1 MQLTKEKVCQSKNKK
16 DRPVKKQ
23 VSQSKVTLHCES
35 VVFSGKSFVKREDPD
50 KQLDRKGSKQ

>member
-1 MQLTKEKVCQSKNKK
+1 MTKEKVCQNKNKK

-35 VVFSGKSFVKREDPD
+35 VVFSGRSFVKRENLDR
-50 KQLDRKGSKQ
+50 KLDRKGSEQ